1 MKFIYPQACRMKKTV
16 DDRLKILFL
25 CTGNSC
31 RSQMAEG
38 FARRLIGDIVNP
50 FSAGIEA
57 KGLDPYAAR
66 VMQKIGIDIS
76 GQHSKTIDEF
86 AGIEFD
92 YCITLCSDADENCPV
107 FPAKTKIIHRGFDD
121 PPKLVANAKSEE
133 EIISHYRRIRDE
145 IHKYI
150 ETLPASLKQKI

>member
-1 MKFIYPQACRMKKTV
+1 MKKTV

-38 FARRLIGDIVNP
+38 FARHVIGKMVIP

-57 KGLDPYAAR
+57 KGLDPYAVR
-66 VMQKIGIDIS
+66 VMKECGIDIS
-76 GQHSKTIDEF
+76 NQHSKTTDEVS
-86 AGIEFD
+86 GIEFD
-92 YCITLCSDADENCPV
+92 YCITVCGHADENCPV
-107 FPAKTKIIHRGFDD
+107 FPAKTKTIHQGFDD
-121 PPKLVANAKSEE
+121 PPKLAANAENEE
-133 EIISHYRRIRDE
+133 ERISHYRRVRDE

-150 ETLPASLKQKI
+150 ETLPVSLKQKI

>member
-1 MKFIYPQACRMKKTV
+1 
-16 DDRLKILFL
+16 
-25 CTGNSC
+25 
-31 RSQMAEG
+31 MAEG
-38 FARRLIGDIVNP
+38 FARHLISHWFIP

-57 KGLDPYAAR
+57 KGLDPYAVR
-66 VMQKIGIDIS
+66 VMREVGVDIS
-76 GQHSKTIDEF
+76 GHHSKAINEL

-92 YCITLCSDADENCPV
+92 YCITVCGHADESCPV
-107 FPAKTKIIHRGFDD
+107 FSGKTEVIHRGFDD
-121 PPKLVANAKSEE
+121 PPRLAANAQSEE